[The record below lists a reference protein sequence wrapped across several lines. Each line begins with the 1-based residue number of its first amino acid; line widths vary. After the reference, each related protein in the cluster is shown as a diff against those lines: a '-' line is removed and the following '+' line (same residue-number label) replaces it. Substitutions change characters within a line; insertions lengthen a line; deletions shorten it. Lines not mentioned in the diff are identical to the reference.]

1 MEKWY
6 IYYKKKQKKNKNS
19 YDWQESDIFIKKNN
33 KKSYYWQVMLKR

>member
-6 IYYKKKQKKNKNS
+6 IYYKKKQNKNS
-19 YDWQESDIFIKKNN
+19 YDWQESDIFIKKKKN

>member
-6 IYYKKKQKKNKNS
+6 IYYKKKKNS
-19 YDWQESDIFIKKNN
+19 YDWQESDIFIKKKN

>member
-6 IYYKKKQKKNKNS
+6 IYYKKKNKNS
-19 YDWQESDIFIKKNN
+19 YDWQESDIFILKKN

>member
-6 IYYKKKQKKNKNS
+6 IYYKKKQENS
-19 YDWQESDIFIKKNN
+19 YDWQESDIFIKKKN